1 MALKTKNDYCR
12 KILEKKDILI
22 DELVDEFGEE
32 TKTLLDQNFDK
43 INFLFFIGIPNLR
56 NQINQKYSKKA
67 ADTTLDFIKN
77 FIGFQGAYIDEEFYD
92 ISGYTIDGN
101 PRNAL
106 NNIYGEN
113 LITFD
118 LSYNHLENNIKGI
131 WSFNP
136 DIDMEKIK
144 RYGEIRGKTTIE
156 MLTSLRCTF
165 LRYLRK
171 YPEEFTDE
179 QIISDLHYQEY
190 CEYYS
195 NGIKKYLCDM
205 EENQKCVSEELALLN
220 YLMVNK
226 SKIYLESLRSILRD
240 YLYPYLSEFD
250 KRVVDS
256 NADFKLEDVSLMHQ
270 IFYYNQDLEQPS
282 KAELMSADEI
292 NELVTLPSN
301 NFSKD
306 IDVRKIVKEA
316 RENAN
321 KKAINEYNKLVV
333 FNTNMDLAK
342 ETPNIDLSKLDG
354 EMISIFEQEE
364 GIEKGRYI
372 VFDPYASPEENYDVH
387 LRHEL
392 RHSLTTSMSTNQ
404 DGIVIIKVG
413 NNLFFYLDNQLIGSE
428 NTDFNEYF
436 TQKKALE
443 NTKEAYKHGIYVL
456 TPPNTQAPTP
466 ITSCYDEYLPEFDK
480 IYFCLSS
487 KARHSVIELTNE
499 NLYNEIP
506 PISIKDLESKISHGE
521 ILDET
526 ILKELIK
533 NKSEDIINKVHM

>member
-32 TKTLLDQNFDK
+32 TRTLLDQNFDK

-56 NQINQKYSKKA
+56 KQINQKYSKKA

-77 FIGFQGAYIDEEFYD
+77 FIGFQGAYINEEFYEL
-92 ISGYTIDGN
+92 SGYTIDGK
-101 PRNAL
+101 PRNVL

-113 LITFD
+113 FITFD
-118 LSYNHLENNIKGI
+118 LAPNHLKNNIEGI

-136 DIDMEKIK
+136 DIDMEKVK
-144 RYGEIRGKTTIE
+144 RYGESRGKTSIE
-156 MLTSLRCTF
+156 MLTSLKCTF
-165 LRYLRK
+165 LRYLKK
-171 YPEEFTDE
+171 YPEDFTDE
-179 QIISDLHYQEY
+179 QIISDSHYQEY

-226 SKIYLESLRSILRD
+226 SIIYLESLRSILRD
-240 YLYPYLSEFD
+240 YLYPYLSESD

-256 NADFKLEDVSLMHQ
+256 GADFQLEDVSLMHQ

-282 KAELMSADEI
+282 KVELMSDDEI
-292 NELVTLPSN
+292 NELVTSPSN

-321 KKAINEYNKLVV
+321 KKAIIEYNRLVV

-354 EMISIFEQEE
+354 EMISIFEQED

-392 RHSLTTSMSTNQ
+392 RHSLTTSMSINQ
-404 DGIVIIKVG
+404 DGIVIVKVG
-413 NNLFFYLDNQLIGSE
+413 NNLFFYLNNQLIGSE

-436 TQKKALE
+436 TQKKALA

-466 ITSCYDEYLPEFDK
+466 VTSGYDVYLPEFDK
-480 IYFCLSS
+480 IYSCLSS
-487 KARHSVIELTNE
+487 KARQSVIEPTNE
-499 NLYNEIP
+499 KLYSEIP

-521 ILDET
+521 ILDEN
-526 ILKELIK
+526 ILKELIETK
-533 NKSEDIINKVHM
+533 CEDIINKVHM